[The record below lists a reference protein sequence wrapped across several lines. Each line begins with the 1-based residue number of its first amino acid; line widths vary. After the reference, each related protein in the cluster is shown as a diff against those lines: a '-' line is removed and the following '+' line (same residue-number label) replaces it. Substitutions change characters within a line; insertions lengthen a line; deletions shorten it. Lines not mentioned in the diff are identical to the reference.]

1 MKPAFIAF
9 SDIHIEDWKRYSIDH
24 SRLNHNHKII
34 RRIVNLSIKYG
45 KIPVL
50 FCGDLFDNPKYL
62 TNLVMNKAFLWLRE
76 FYAHG
81 IEVFC
86 IAGNHDQSEK
96 NVLGHESPNYISLVS
111 LVYPSFQNIN
121 YKQIHYGGKYTLHG
135 IPYQTNNQGFDEAIG
150 YAVDFMDSKSIG
162 AKGKHIL
169 MIHRDIPGARDSN
182 GRVVGVDS
190 EFLKLN
196 KYFKKFDLVLCGH
209 IHKPQK
215 LRSNVLMLGATH
227 QQRIS
232 DAGTKMGC
240 WKIYPDMTWKFV
252 PLNMPEFTFDEEN
265 KEGNFFIEKPIE
277 IKDLPESVKVFN
289 TNDPVKLAKAY
300 MKAKGL
306 KSRSKRKLL
315 IEYLNEE

>member
-9 SDIHIEDWKRYSIDH
+9 SDLHLEDWKRYSVDH
-24 SRLNHNHKII
+24 SRLHHNHKII
-34 RRIVNLSIKYG
+34 RRIVSLSIKYG

-62 TNLVMNKAFLWLRE
+62 TNLVMNKALLWLRE
-76 FYAHG
+76 FYANG

-96 NVLGHESPNYISLVS
+96 NVLGHESPNYIDLVS
-111 LVYPSFQNIN
+111 LVYPSFRNLN
-121 YKQIHYGGKYTLHG
+121 YEQVLHSGYSIHG
-135 IPYQTNNQGFDEAIG
+135 IPYQTNNQGFDEAVKKAIG
-150 YAVDFMDSKSIG
+150 NRVIDY
-162 AKGKHIL
+162 KHIL
-169 MIHRDIPGARDSN
+169 LIHRDIPGARDTN
-182 GRVVGVDS
+182 GRVIGDDS
-190 EFLKLN
+190 EFIKLN
-196 KYFKKFDLVLCGH
+196 KYFKQFDLVLCGH

-227 QQRIS
+227 QQRVS

-252 PLNMPEFTFDEEN
+252 PLGIPEFTFDESN

-306 KSRSKRKLL
+306 KSKAKRKLL

>member
-9 SDIHIEDWKRYSIDH
+9 SDIHIENWKRYSTGN
-24 SRLNHNHKII
+24 SRLYHNRLILSRIHK
-34 RRIVNLSIKYG
+34 LSMKYG
-45 KIPVL
+45 KIPIL

-62 TNLVMNKAFLWLRE
+62 TNLVLNKSFRWFRQ
-76 FYAHG
+76 FFDDG
-81 IEVFC
+81 IKVFC

-96 NVLGHESPNYISLVS
+96 NVPNNESPNYIDLVS
-111 LVYPSFQNIN
+111 LAYPNFYNFT
-121 YKQIHYGGKYTLHG
+121 YGYVIHSGCSIQG
-135 IPYQTNNQGFDEAIG
+135 IPYQTDNQGFDEAIEKAITKRVAG
-150 YAVDFMDSKSIG
+150 VKN
-162 AKGKHIL
+162 IL
-169 MIHRDIPGARDSN
+169 LIHRDIPGARDTN
-182 GRVVGVDS
+182 GRTIGDDS

-196 KYFKKFDLVLCGH
+196 KYFRKFDLVLCGH

-215 LRSNVLMLGATH
+215 IRSNVLMLGATH
-227 QQRIS
+227 QQRVS

-252 PLNMPEFTFDEEN
+252 PLGIPEFTFDEAN
-265 KEGNFFIEKPIE
+265 KEGNFFIEKPVE

-306 KSRSKRKLL
+306 KSKAKRKLL